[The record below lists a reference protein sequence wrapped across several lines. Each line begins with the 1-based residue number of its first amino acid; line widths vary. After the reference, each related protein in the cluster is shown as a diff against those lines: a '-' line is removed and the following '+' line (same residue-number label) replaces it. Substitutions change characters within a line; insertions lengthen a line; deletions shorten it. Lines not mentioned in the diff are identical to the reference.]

1 MERESA
7 ALITLNPTEARTAVA
22 LFERLFPADEN
33 GPGATE
39 IRVLT
44 YVDQALSGAYRDQ
57 AETYRLGLAALEH
70 AARDRHGA
78 SFSDCDPDGQD
89 AMISGLEHGTLRV
102 LQAPYPHDFFK
113 LLLDHLQEGLFA
125 DPAYGGNRDKLGWRF
140 LGHPGVW
147 LENSAE
153 ECLSEEPVTKGGEI
167 RSLQDAGYSLGS
179 STERPGE
186 IPGYDP
192 QRSVESP
199 SGAADVVLVGMG
211 GVGGLIS
218 PIFAD
223 AGLRVVALEAGPW
236 RRAQDFVPDELG
248 SAYYCRAN
256 MGEKFLS
263 EAPRWRR
270 NEGEPTRE
278 SSFSLGRMINGVG
291 GSIIHYGAWLRR
303 YHPHHFQHLTHVRER
318 WGAGVLPEGSTLA
331 DWPVTYEDLEP
342 YYTLLDYLVGVAG
355 GEEDNPFIPRS
366 KSYPMPPLRPCRV
379 GEIFRKATEEMGL
392 HPHPV
397 PAGMNSEP
405 YNGYPA
411 TTYTAW
417 NLGFGPFNNEKWH
430 PALTSVPE
438 ALETGNLDL
447 KTHCRVV
454 RILTDGEGRAKG
466 VEYVDAA
473 GDVHLQEARTVILCG
488 YTFENVR
495 LLLLS
500 GDGRHPGGLGNNAGQ
515 VGRHFMTKMFAH
527 VDGFFPEVVFNRH
540 TGPAAQTMV
549 LDDFLSEDL
558 DYVSNGFVGGATLGV
573 ENQLLPIQIS
583 RQDLPPH
590 VSRWGKGYKD
600 HIREWQHFCTVRIQ
614 PDTLSYENNVLDLD
628 PRYRDRSG
636 LGLPLVRITYD
647 LRENEQRLAAWME
660 DRSEEI
666 LHHMGATRTWRG
678 PRFTGV
684 GSSHDLGG
692 CRMGEDP
699 ASSVVSP
706 ELHVHD
712 TPGLYVF
719 GGAVFPTCPGVNP
732 THTLWALCYRAA
744 ERLAERLRKGEEQ

>member
-1 MERESA
+1 MDREPE
-7 ALITLNPTEARTAVA
+7 ALISLSPVEARTAAA

-33 GPGATE
+33 DPGAGK
-39 IRVLT
+39 IGVVPYLDR
-44 YVDQALSGAYRDQ
+44 ALSGAYRDRV
-57 AETYRLGLAALEH
+57 EDYRLGLAALES
-70 AARDRHGA
+70 AARDRHGT
-78 SFSDCDPDGQD
+78 SFAGCGQD
-89 AMISGLEHGTLRV
+89 AQEAMISALESGTLHGLLTPSPRS
-102 LQAPYPHDFFK
+102 FFEM
-113 LLLDHLQEGLFA
+113 LLGHLQEGLFA

-167 RSLQDAGYSLGS
+167 RSLKDAGYSLGS
-179 STERPGE
+179 PTIMLDD

-192 QRSVESP
+192 QRSVDPP
-199 SGAADVVLVGMG
+199 SGAADVVLVGVG

-218 PIFAD
+218 PIFAR

-236 RRAQDFVPDELG
+236 RRARDFVPDELG
-248 SAYYCRAN
+248 SAYYCRGN
-256 MGEKFLS
+256 MGEKYLG
-263 EAPRWRR
+263 ETPRWRK
-270 NEGEPTRE
+270 NAGEPTRE
-278 SSFSLGRMINGVG
+278 ATFSLGRMMNGVG
-291 GSIIHYGAWLRR
+291 GSVIHYGAWLRR
-303 YHPHHFQHLTHVRER
+303 YHQHHFEHLTHVRKR
-318 WGAGVLPEGSTLA
+318 WGPDVLPEGSTLA

-342 YYTLLDYLVGVAG
+342 YYTLLDDLVGVAG

-366 KSYPMPPLRPCRV
+366 KPYPMPPLRPSRV
-379 GEIFRKATEEMGL
+379 GEIFRRATEKMGL

-405 YNGYPA
+405 YNGHPA

-417 NLGFGPFNNEKWH
+417 NLGFGSFDNEKWH

-438 ALETGNLDL
+438 ALATGNLDL

-454 RILTDGEGRAKG
+454 HILTDGEGHASG
-466 VEYVDAA
+466 VEYVDA
-473 GDVHLQEARTVILCG
+473 GGEPRVQMARTVILCG

-495 LLLLS
+495 LMLLS
-500 GDGRHPGGLGNNAGQ
+500 GDERHPDGLGNNARQ

-527 VDGFFPEVVFNRH
+527 VDGFFPDVVFNRH

-558 DYVSNGFVGGATLGV
+558 DYASNEFVGGATLGV

-583 RQDLPPH
+583 RQDLPPG
-590 VSRWGKGYKD
+590 VPAWGKGYKD

-614 PDTLSYENNVLDLD
+614 PDTLSYENNFLDLD

-636 LGLPLVRITYD
+636 MPLVRITYD

-660 DRSEEI
+660 NRSEEI
-666 LHHMGATRTWRG
+666 LHEMGATKTWRG

-699 ASSVVSP
+699 ASSVVDP
-706 ELHVHD
+706 ELGVHD

-744 ERLAERLRKGEEQ
+744 ERLSERLCRGEER